1 MVLGKNCLRFAVAAV
16 LLFAVG
22 ALSSDFESRARVA
35 PAASTGVSHS
45 SETVPTVV
53 TNYLWN
59 NAWVVDSRS
68 TASFDGQGRVTS
80 ILTEEWDAGGSVWAN
95 SGLIEFVYSSADW
108 PDTMTTYFWSTTFDT
123 WDPINRTAYQY
134 DGLGN
139 VLVQTTQE
147 HTTAVWQNFTRN
159 SWTRDGL
166 GKPIEQTNEIWSSGV
181 WNNSTRTV
189 FNFSGDQLMDAE
201 EYFWIGSWSLLGRS
215 LYTYGPDGETEEL
228 QQSWNGSFWT
238 DTQRYTTTYSSGLPS
253 EYLYQVWTG
262 TMWVDQNRQL
272 YESYDG
278 QGRLLAED
286 TQFYVGVWQN
296 TSRTEYDYGTPTGI
310 GDEMPSTLPNGVAL
324 QQNYPNPF
332 NPSTEIA
339 FSLPSKSAVRLQ
351 VIDILGRT
359 VVELYDGEMPA
370 GDHVVSWDGRSNSG
384 DRAASGVYFYRLST
398 EGGSLAKKM
407 LLVK

>member
-1 MVLGKNCLRFAVAAV
+1 MTIGNKCLRFAVVAS

-22 ALSSDFESRARVA
+22 AEGSEIVSRREAARAGSTAA
-35 PAASTGVSHS
+35 PHS
-45 SETVPTVV
+45 SATVPAVV

-68 TASFDGQGRVTS
+68 TATFDGQGRAMS
-80 ILTEEWDAGGSVWAN
+80 ILTESWSGSGWE
-95 SGLIEFVYSSADW
+95 SEGLIEYTYSSANW
-108 PDTMTTYFWSTTFDT
+108 PDTQTVYIWNTFFSA
-123 WDPINRTAYQY
+123 WDQINRTAYQY

-139 VLVQTTQE
+139 VLVQTMQE
-147 HTTAVWQNFTRN
+147 HTSQVWQNFTRTT
-159 SWTRDGL
+159 WTRDGL

-201 EYFWIGSWSLLGRS
+201 NYFWIGSWSLLGRS
-215 LYTYGPDGETEEL
+215 LYSYGPDGETEEL

-238 DTQRYTTTYSSGLPS
+238 DTQLYTTTYSSGLPS
-253 EYLYQVWTG
+253 VYLYQVWTG

-272 YESYDG
+272 YQSYDG
-278 QGRLLAED
+278 QGRLEAED
-286 TQFYVGVWQN
+286 TQFYVGLWQN

-339 FSLPSKSAVRLQ
+339 FTLPMKSAVRVQ

-359 VVELYDGEMPA
+359 VAEPFDGDLPA
-370 GDHVVSWDGRSNSG
+370 GDHVVTWDGRSTAG

-398 EGGSLAKKM
+398 ESGSLARKM